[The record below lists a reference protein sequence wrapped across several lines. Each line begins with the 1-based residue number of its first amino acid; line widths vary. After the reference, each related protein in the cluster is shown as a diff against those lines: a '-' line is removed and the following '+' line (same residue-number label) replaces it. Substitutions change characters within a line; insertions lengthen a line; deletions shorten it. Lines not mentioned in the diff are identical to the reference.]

1 MTALV
6 EPPEAAEVVPAG
18 HAHGWQLRAV
28 EYDDGLVSHRYECEG
43 CDAVWFT

>member
-6 EPPEAAEVVPAG
+6 EPAG
-18 HAHGWQLRAV
+18 GAREELTGHTHGWQLRSV
-28 EYDDGLVSHRYECEG
+28 EFDDGVVSQRYECDG

>member
-6 EPPEAAEVVPAG
+6 EPTGAPLEGAVG
-18 HAHGWQLRAV
+18 HAHGWRLRDV
-28 EYDDGLVSHRYECEG
+28 EFDDGVVSRRYECDG

>member
-6 EPPEAAEVVPAG
+6 EPTEAAAGEPSG

-28 EYDDGLVSHRYECEG
+28 EYDDGVVSSCYECDG

>member
-6 EPPEAAEVVPAG
+6 GPRAEVAVETSG

-28 EYDDGLVSHRYECEG
+28 EHDDGRVSNRYECEG

>member
-1 MTALV
+1 MTTLV
-6 EPPEAAEVVPAG
+6 EPSGATAAELAG

-28 EYDDGLVSHRYECEG
+28 EYDDGVVSNRYECDG